1 MCIVM
6 YSIHIVITSVPCHAP
21 THVCIHISKL
31 NCSFQASVETRYRGD
46 CICNQMMLA
55 KVLTGNQL
63 RWRDGLIQQ
72 QIYIPQ
78 RQSVFH
84 TSTSLC
90 HLFTQ

>member
-31 NCSFQASVETRYRGD
+31 NCSFQASVKTRYRGD
-46 CICNQMMLA
+46 CIYNQRRLA
-55 KVLTGNQL
+55 KGVLTGNQL
-63 RWRDGLIQQ
+63 RWRDGSFSSK
-72 QIYIPQ
+72 YIPQ

-84 TSTSLC
+84 TSTSSC